1 MKSCE
6 EYEIEL
12 SSLVD
17 GELPPEAAGEALEHA
32 FGCAGCRA
40 FYLAARRLE
49 KAGAGLRREA
59 TTADAADA
67 GWRVVQE
74 RLSRSAGAVRWL
86 PSRGLRAAALVA
98 LGLGAGYVLSGV
110 LRPLPASP
118 AELAATLAGSA
129 VVPAAATTG
138 APATPA
144 GPAMPSAMDEH
155 RFVALADELMRA
167 DVRYQRAMLQVLRL
181 VPALETGEGL
191 RQEGEEP
198 KGGIVRA
205 TTRREPA
212 RQGAL

>member
-6 EYEIEL
+6 EYEIDL

-32 FGCAGCRA
+32 FGCAGCRT

-49 KAGAGLRREA
+49 KASAGLRREA
-59 TTADAADA
+59 TAADTADT
-67 GWRVVQE
+67 GWRGVQE
-74 RLSRSAGAVRWL
+74 RLSRSAGVVRWL

-98 LGLGAGYVLSGV
+98 LGLGGGYVLSGV

-118 AELAATLAGSA
+118 AAFDAARAGA
-129 VVPAAATTG
+129 GVVPAATAG
-138 APATPA
+138 APAAPSGSAT
-144 GPAMPSAMDEH
+144 PSAMDEH